1 MWRNLLGRAAKTQS
15 KPYKLFMYGIYNVV
29 GSQNHLARTR
39 GPRHLLAALRKQSEL
54 KYRLHVLSSS
64 ADVAG

>member
-29 GSQNHLARTR
+29 GSQKHPARTR
-39 GPRHLLAALRKQSEL
+39 GPRHLLAALQQAIGTKIPTACAEFLR
-54 KYRLHVLSSS
+54 
-64 ADVAG
+64 